1 MMLGYIVF
9 KIVMG
14 LEVEDARQ
22 AVASGAGEEM
32 KGLLDELD
40 KLAVSWRCKYGGL
53 DSPVWPNVQ
62 FRLDTLRTVLRGD
75 LQV

>member
-1 MMLGYIVF
+1 MLGYIVY

-14 LEVEDARQ
+14 LELEDVRQ
-22 AVASGAGEEM
+22 VVASGAGEEM

-40 KLAVSWRCKYGGL
+40 KLAVSWRCKYGGS
-53 DSPVWPNVQ
+53 DSPVWANVQ
-62 FRLDTLRTVLRGD
+62 VRLGELRTVLRGD